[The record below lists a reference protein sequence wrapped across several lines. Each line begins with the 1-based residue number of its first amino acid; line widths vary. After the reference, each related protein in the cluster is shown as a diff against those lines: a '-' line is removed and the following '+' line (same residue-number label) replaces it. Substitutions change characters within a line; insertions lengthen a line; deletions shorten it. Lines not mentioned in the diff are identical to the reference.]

1 VSRVTSTQLAPQA
14 IAGRAQLVAQVPRA
28 QTWLAPHARPQ
39 APQLAASALTSTH
52 LPPAQGVVPG
62 RHVQTPS
69 AHAPPVSQTTPQAP
83 QFAVSLS
90 MRTHTPPQSK
100 RPAGQTHFEEAQ
112 ERPPPHTTPQAPQL
126 AESRV
131 RSTQLWPQAV
141 YGGVQAPT
149 HAPAWQKAEALGQAL
164 PQAPQFRG
172 SLASE
177 RQTPS
182 QSMVPA
188 GQTHAP
194 EMHDPPPPQARSQLP
209 QWFGSVAVS
218 THSSPQL
225 VCPGAAQLQ
234 ARLRQ
239 VWPAPHRFPQ
249 PPQFATSLRR
259 SAHVSPQASR
269 PTPQGVGTSV
279 ELSGL
284 TSRCGCASA
293 LTSGC
298 PPSQL
303 APGQVDIGTDAS
315 GQGSPSA
322 QRFNPVRPQPTTATS
337 QIPRNAATRG
347 GMPTYSR

>member
-1 VSRVTSTQLAPQA
+1 MSTQLAPQA
-14 IAGRAQLVAQVPRA
+14 IDGRAQLVAHVPPL
-28 QTWLAPHARPQ
+28 QTWLAPQARPQ
-39 APQLAASALTSTH
+39 PPQFAASAVTSTH
-52 LPPAQGVVPG
+52 LPAQDVVPV

-69 AHAPPVSQTTPQAP
+69 AHAEPGPHTTPQAP
-83 QFAVSLS
+83 QFDVSLS
-90 MRTHTPPQSK
+90 MDTHTPPHSN
-100 RPAGQTHFEEAQ
+100 RPAGQTHFENAH

-131 RSTQLWPQAV
+131 RSTQLWPHAE
-141 YGGVQAPT
+141 YGGVQPPT
-149 HAPAWQKAEALGQAL
+149 HAPAWQKAAALGQAL

-182 QSMVPA
+182 QRIVPV
-188 GQTHAP
+188 GQAHAP
-194 EMHDPPPPQARSQLP
+194 EMHDPPPPQTRSQLP

-218 THSSPQL
+218 THSAPQL
-225 VCPGAAQLQ
+225 VCPGAVQLQ
-234 ARLRQ
+234 PPLRQ
-239 VWPAPHRFPQ
+239 VWPGPHRFPQ
-249 PPQFATSLRR
+249 PPQFAESLRR
-259 SAHVSPQASR
+259 SAHVSPQASS
-269 PTPQGVGTSV
+269 PAPQGAGP
-279 ELSGL
+279 SGL
-284 TSRCGCASA
+284 TSRCGCASG

-303 APGQVDIGTDAS
+303 APEQGDIDAP

-337 QIPRNAATRG
+337 QIPSNASRRG